1 MSDPDSEG
9 IGALAAKMAKV
20 MGAIDH
26 VPKNG
31 YNDYHNYEYSS
42 DDDVMQA
49 LRPAMAKHNLAV
61 FHSIIDRDVKKV
73 ETSSG
78 TAWKTVVTMEI
89 TIADADSGQS
99 KTVEWMG
106 EADDGQDKGL
116 YKALTSGVKY
126 FALKTFLLS
135 ADTDV
140 ETHDAAASQGRPKS
154 GGGPQEPTEGQLDY
168 AKDLARK
175 DVWTDGE
182 RSQLLNDRIPACSK
196 SELSDLID
204 HMKSV
209 VENGR
214 EVLNGA

>member
-1 MSDPDSEG
+1 MSDPDPDG

-42 DDDVMQA
+42 DDDVMQS
-49 LRPAMAKHNLAV
+49 LRPVMAEHNLAI
-61 FHSIIDRDVKKV
+61 FHSITSRDVKKV
-73 ETSSG
+73 ETSNG

-99 KTVEWMG
+99 KTVTWMG

-154 GGGPQEPTEGQLDY
+154 SGPQEPTEGQLDY
-168 AKDLARK
+168 ARDLAK
-175 DVWTDGE
+175 KNVWTDSE
-182 RSQLLNDRIPACSK
+182 RDQLLNDRIPTSSK
-196 SELSDLID
+196 SDLSDLID
-204 HMKSV
+204 HMKKV
-209 VENGR
+209 GENGR
-214 EVLNGA
+214 EALNGG